1 MKKMSE
7 VFDDMPLHINGITCM
22 MDIYQQSNPDEPHQL
37 VAKHAAHAINHV
49 DALAGALDEL
59 LFAVASA
66 RKDDSINNKI
76 IAAAK
81 ALAAYRGEK

>member
-7 VFDDMPLHINGITCM
+7 VFDDMPLYINGITCM

-49 DALAGALDEL
+49 EALADALEL
-59 LFAVASA
+59 LIDEFGKVNFPNKSTLIAS
-66 RKDDSINNKI
+66 R
-76 IAAAK
+76 